1 MIVAELLNDLFTDRE
16 ITLTKAL
23 EVRFQKY
30 LFQYDIVMP
39 VMEYLQYLENQGK
52 IRVLTLPTGTTKLQR
67 LYS

>member
-1 MIVAELLNDLFTDRE
+1 MIVAELLNDLFTDRQ

-23 EVRFQKY
+23 ETRFQKY

>member
-1 MIVAELLNDLFTDRE
+1 MIVAELLNDLFTDRQ

>member
-1 MIVAELLNDLFTDRE
+1 MIVTELLNDLFTDRH

-23 EVRFQKY
+23 ETRFQSY

-52 IRVLTLPTGTTKLQR
+52 IHVLTLPTGTTKLQR
-67 LYS
+67 LYP